1 MHASVFRIVFV
12 LSLIGV
18 PCGALAAA
26 GPATPS
32 VTNGVKWH
40 PGHYYTLMSSSKNN
54 PQHLAQVCS
63 ELKATPALR
72 GVQIRY
78 EWPDLEPAE
87 GQYDF
92 TAIEQTLAA
101 LAAQNKRLVILLQ
114 TKSFNP
120 QILPVP
126 EYMKVEKYEGGAFA
140 FKSPGANMPRGYN
153 LKLWNAQLR
162 ERLVAL
168 MNALGARFN
177 SHPYFEGIGLPE
189 TALGEPLSEIPAQ
202 QIDQFYDNLLTVQRQ
217 MRMAF
222 PNTMTFQ
229 FINYPRPILQSF
241 VGQLKTIGATLGG
254 PDTFPDDP
262 GLTFDKPGA
271 PKGIYHY
278 YPALSGIVPLT
289 PSVMQSNYVNT
300 RHDGKGR
307 VPTVSG
313 LLSFARDRLKA
324 NYVFW
329 TRAPGYYPQVLELL
343 NGLPAANSP
352 VGGLDPTCPKA
363 YASCVE

>member
-1 MHASVFRIVFV
+1 MHTSVFAIVFAI
-12 LSLIGV
+12 SLIGV

-26 GPATPS
+26 GPVIPPLTS
-32 VTNGVKWH
+32 GVKWH
-40 PGHYYTLMSSSKNN
+40 PGHYYTLMNSGKNN
-54 PQHLAQVCS
+54 PQYMAQVYT

-87 GQYDF
+87 GRYDF
-92 TAIEQTLAA
+92 TPIEQALAE
-101 LAAQNKRLVILLQ
+101 LAAQNKRLIILLQ

-126 EYMKVEKYEGGAFA
+126 DYMKMEKYDGGAFA
-140 FKSPGANMPRGYN
+140 FGTFGKGVPRGHN
-153 LKLWNAQLR
+153 LKLWNTQVHD
-162 ERLVAL
+162 RLVAL
-168 MNALGARFN
+168 MSALGKRFN

-189 TALGEPLSEIPAQ
+189 TAMGEPLAVVSNQ
-202 QIDQFYDNLLTVQRQ
+202 QVDRFYDNLLSVQRQ
-217 MRMAF
+217 MRVSF

-229 FINYPRPILQSF
+229 FTNYPRPILQSF
-241 VGQLKTIGATLGG
+241 VGQLRTIGTALGG

-262 GLTFDKPGA
+262 GLSFDKLSA
-271 PKGIYHY
+271 PKGSYHY

-300 RHDGKGR
+300 RHDGKGH
-307 VPTVSG
+307 VPAISE
-313 LLSFARDRLKA
+313 LLSFTRDRLKA

-329 TRAPGYYPQVLELL
+329 TRAPGYFPQVLETL
-343 NGLPAANSP
+343 NGLPATSGPA
-352 VGGLDPTCPKA
+352 GGLDPTCPKA
-363 YASCVE
+363 YTSCVD